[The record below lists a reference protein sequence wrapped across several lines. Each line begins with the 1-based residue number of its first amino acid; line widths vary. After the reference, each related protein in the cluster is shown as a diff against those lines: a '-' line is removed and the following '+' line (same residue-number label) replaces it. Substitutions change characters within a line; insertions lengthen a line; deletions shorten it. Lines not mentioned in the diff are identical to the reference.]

1 MKHIALDKRRYQVN
15 SFSYFP
21 MKNMWVLIKINLDT
35 LDTLKMKVQ
44 NQSVVKTI
52 CVGKLKFLWF

>member
-1 MKHIALDKRRYQVN
+1 MN

-21 MKNMWVLIKINLDT
+21 MKNMWVLIKINLDN

-52 CVGKLKFLWF
+52 CVGKLKFL